1 VSYILILLEL
11 KKRKKFTGITKKN
24 RTFNESI
31 SGINSPSSK
40 SFKRDHSLVYSNNSK
55 QLKIRF
61 YASSINKSSNE
72 ISDDKITSSAK
83 IYRKN
88 NGSLSKVQMKT
99 TKNVVLLII
108 LFFCSWFPYTI
119 LTILTQFV
127 PDIDQHLNI
136 HLASIPPIFAKT
148 SAIINPIIYAIRNS
162 RFRVLLKRTFKAKTN
177 KSHVT
182 YSNYSK

>member
-1 VSYILILLEL
+1 MSYILIVFEL
-11 KKRKKFTGITKKN
+11 KKRTNFIGITGIN
-24 RTFNESI
+24 RSENI
-31 SGINSPSSK
+31 SGINSPSSVLL
-40 SFKRDHSLVYSNNSK
+40 KRNHSLVYSNNSK